1 MDGLRGVRDDESVLQ
16 QSLKMPS
23 KKFTMATLLAT
34 ALVYFLLDALN
45 RALFSSTALAGGE
58 SWIYLPAGLQLAFIL
73 IFLDT
78 GAAGI
83 TLASCAIGWVHF
95 SGMDPVTVLGAGLI
109 SGFSPWLA
117 RIICLEKFKLDQ
129 QLHQLN
135 QAALVKM
142 ALTFAALHAVMLQ
155 LWLSWSDPAI
165 AFIDAAAK
173 LFVADLLGTLILL
186 YIAKYAIGLM
196 PAPGQIK

>member
-1 MDGLRGVRDDESVLQ
+1 
-16 QSLKMPS
+16 MPS
-23 KKFTMATLLAT
+23 KKFTLVTLLAT

-45 RALFSSTALAGGE
+45 RALFSSAALAGGE
-58 SWIYLPAGLQLAFIL
+58 TWVYLPAGLQLVFIL
-73 IFLDT
+73 IFLGT
-78 GAAGI
+78 GAAGV
-83 TLASCAIGWVHF
+83 TLASCAIGLVHF

-117 RIICLEKFKLDQ
+117 RLICLEKFKLDQ

-135 QAALVKM
+135 QSALVKI

-165 AFIDAAAK
+165 PFIEAAAK
-173 LFVADLLGTLILL
+173 LFVADLLGTFILL

-196 PAPGQIK
+196 PAPKQIK